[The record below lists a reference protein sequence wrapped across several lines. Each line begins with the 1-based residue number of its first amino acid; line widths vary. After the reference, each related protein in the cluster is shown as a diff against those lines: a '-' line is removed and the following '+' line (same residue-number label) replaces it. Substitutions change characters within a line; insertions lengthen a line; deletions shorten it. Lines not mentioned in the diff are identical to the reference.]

1 MNNVDEIGT
10 LQENKELDNLINSQ
24 EMKDLDDLMG
34 AIEEDREHYYTEI
47 FDTLMYEQVAY
58 WSVSF
63 NDFFRTVWKR
73 RELEEQEGQE
83 LQRGNLRTRWH
94 LYKH

>member
-1 MNNVDEIGT
+1 MCATMNNVDEIET

-47 FDTLMYEQVAY
+47 FDTLMYEQVTY
-58 WSVSF
+58 
-63 NDFFRTVWKR
+63 
-73 RELEEQEGQE
+73 
-83 LQRGNLRTRWH
+83 
-94 LYKH
+94 